1 MFKLTQVMLLSL
13 LAFSF
18 NAFADVVI
26 GKVDIQKVLL
36 TVNDG
41 LKVRDKLKKAFDDKK
56 KVLDADQEKIKKMQE
71 DFKKQS
77 MVMNE
82 KAKVKKEEEMQAA
95 MMEIQQKSMA
105 YQKEMQEMENKFKLP
120 ILEKIRDVISDVSKK
135 SNVDVTFEASTAPVV
150 YSKVEKDLTD
160 DVIKAYDQKHK

>member
-1 MFKLTQVMLLSL
+1 MNKFNYVLAVSLMMLS
-13 LAFSF
+13 FS
-18 NAFADVVI
+18 ALADVVI

-36 TVNDG
+36 TVKDG
-41 LKVRDKLKKAFDDKK
+41 QKVRDQLKKAFDDKK
-56 KVLDADQEKIKKMQE
+56 KVLDADQDKIKKMQE

-82 KAKVKKEEEMQAA
+82 KAKTKKEEEMQEA
-95 MMEIQQKSMA
+95 MMQIQQKSMA

-120 ILEKIRDVISDVSKK
+120 ILEKIRDVINDVSKK

-160 DVIKAYDQKHK
+160 DVIKSYDEKHK